1 MKPLRTPHS
10 PLSNLQSPIS
20 ILRRAALPTT
30 LLLFT
35 LYFVFTAAANLG
47 NYWPVTAD
55 DVWLIS
61 ASYKWATQG
70 VFGSDLY
77 TGFFNADS
85 HYFIVLPVQP
95 LLQALAFRLA
105 GPSIEAARWVTLAA
119 GITLLWTTI
128 ALAWRCYGATAAFF
142 SALLL
147 LFWRSGLTGSGGIP
161 LLYLSRTARYDL
173 TAVALMWL
181 AILLTVLWLEQPSR
195 RWALAAGLSAA
206 LALLT
211 QFFGV
216 AVVPTLA
223 AIWLWTRVRQKTK
236 QPPGWLVLGF
246 LLPLL
251 PYALY
256 LQRHWSDAVGQTLYL
271 VGFRLPLSLPTLL
284 QNLTTEW
291 QRFDHLPQQARVSP
305 GPWLFLLLIPALLH
319 LIARLRRHP
328 RQGDAVLALAL
339 AMIALFLAFIDTTK
353 VPVYAAPLL
362 PALCLLL
369 GRFLGALF
377 DELRT
382 AHRSPLF
389 SAATGL
395 LLVALLIPL
404 AEGLAFHVHQRHVAR
419 TITPYQ
425 QIAGQIRHALPP
437 EARAAG
443 SERWWW
449 QLRDTPYLAVNTLWL
464 DWEIARDNGQ
474 QPPSFAPLVT
484 GRNLTHI
491 IINDNIRGDLRFRD
505 PALQTQFQQFMDQCT
520 TPTDQWQVPT
530 YGLITLHHI
539 HPTCTQPTTTP
550 PISNQPISNSP
561 RPSVP
566 SVQLRVPLFQ
576 SPVSNLQSP

>member
-1 MKPLRTPHS
+1 MKPI
-10 PLSNLQSPIS
+10 SNLQSPAS
-20 ILRRAALPTT
+20 TLRQAALPAT

-35 LYFVFTAAANLG
+35 FYFVSTAAANLG

-55 DVWLIS
+55 DVWIIS

-77 TGFFNADS
+77 AGFFNAERY
-85 HYFIVLPVQP
+85 YFIALPVQY

-119 GITLLWTTI
+119 GITVLWTTI
-128 ALAWRCYGATAAFF
+128 ALAWRWYGAAAAFF

-147 LFWRSGLTGSGGIP
+147 LFWRSGLTGSGSIP
-161 LLYLSRTARYDL
+161 LLHLSRTARYDL

-181 AILLTVLWLEQPSR
+181 AILLGALWLEQPSR

-211 QFFGV
+211 QFFGA
-216 AVVPTLA
+216 AVVPVLA
-223 AIWLWTRVRQKTK
+223 AIWLWTRARQKTK
-236 QPPGWLVLGF
+236 QPPGWMAFGF

-271 VGFRLPLSLPTLL
+271 VGFRLPLSLPILL

-291 QRFDHLPQQARVSP
+291 QRFDHLPQQAQVSA

-319 LIARLRRHP
+319 LIARLHRHP
-328 RQGDAVLALAL
+328 RQSDAVLALAL
-339 AMIALFLAFIDTTK
+339 AMVALFLAFIDTTK
-353 VPVYAAPLL
+353 VPLYAAPLL

-369 GRFLGALF
+369 GRFLGVLF
-377 DELRT
+377 DKLRT

-389 SAATGL
+389 SAAAGL
-395 LLVALLIPL
+395 LLVALLIPV
-404 AEGLAFHVHQRHVAR
+404 AEGVAFHVRQRHVAR

-425 QIAGQIRHALPP
+425 QIAEQIRRALPP

-449 QLRDTPYLAVNTLWL
+449 QLRNTPYLALNTLWL
-464 DWEIARDNGQ
+464 DWEVARDNGQ
-474 QPPSFAPLVT
+474 QPSSFGPLAT
-484 GRNLTHI
+484 RRNLTHLI
-491 IINDNIRGDLRFRD
+491 VNDNIRGDIIHRD
-505 PALQTQFQQFMDQCT
+505 PALQAQFQQFLTQCT
-520 TPTDQWQVPT
+520 TLQQAWQDPT

-539 HPTCTQPTTTP
+539 HPACNNTISNLHS
-550 PISNQPISNSP
+550 PISNPRSP
-561 RPSVP
+561 
-566 SVQLRVPLFQ
+566 
-576 SPVSNLQSP
+576 